1 MTCYVIRCTCSFC
14 RDELLVGALEYRCCR
29 EVLCAIGKA
38 IFDGSIEQISCITQH
53 EDYEPMVNS
62 AVLTM
67 VGPLLRGSDG
77 RSYMRRTGSGVASP
91 PI

>member
-1 MTCYVIRCTCSFC
+1 M
-14 RDELLVGALEYRCCR
+14 
-29 EVLCAIGKA
+29 
-38 IFDGSIEQISCITQH
+38 FDGSIENISCITQH

-77 RSYMRRTGSGVASP
+77 RSYKQKTGQSRNE
-91 PI
+91 